1 VIVVASVLFVVA
13 MCACVLYRQRI
24 CKGRCGAAQA
34 DSDLPVTSSV
44 PTPSS
49 DAPQPNTKA
58 PAHPAAASATPPPS
72 ADGGGAAYQSST
84 VQMIPLPRPTH
95 SGYSEVNKAQ
105 GPSAPPPSHNGGYAP
120 VPTAI
125 PTAAAV
131 YPYSYGASQDVVVVV
146 AEAYAV

>member
-13 MCACVLYRQRI
+13 LCACVLCRQRI

-58 PAHPAAASATPPPS
+58 PTYPAAAAATPSLS

-84 VQMIPLPRPTH
+84 VQMVPLPRLAH
-95 SGYSEVNKAQ
+95 SAYSDIGIAE
-105 GPSAPPPSHNGGYAP
+105 GPSAPPPSHYGGYAP
-120 VPTAI
+120 LPTAV

-131 YPYSYGASQDVVVVV
+131 YPYSYGTPQDVVVVV